1 MLLKCL
7 YRTLIVTN
15 FKCNLCL
22 HLIIL
27 WMIAIWTCLKMLH
40 DTEAGTLNSLCQH
53 KFLTSFSLW
62 LKVNSNICLTPCCT
76 FLVYASPCCTCIVFV
91 SPCCTVEPS
100 WCMFPHDSPSWLC
113 FSMLHLHSVCFSML
127 HLHAVCLFMLYI
139 HCVFFSMLF
148 FLDLWFSMLHL
159 HDVGFITSAVT
170 SPKVNSLVKVALSI
184 SESGIIS
191 DVIMFV
197 SIFCCLFIDNPI
209 TSRR

>member
-1 MLLKCL
+1 MTRPQDHEEVLDLSQNLYTVLMACDWKHLKNDMLLKCL

-40 DTEAGTLNSLCQH
+40 DTEASTLNSLCQH

-100 WCMFPHDSPSWLC
+100 WCMFLHDAPSWLM
-113 FSMLHLHSVCFSML
+113 F
-127 HLHAVCLFMLYI
+127 LHAAP
-139 HCVFFSMLF
+139 S
-148 FLDLWFSMLHL
+148 
-159 HDVGFITSAVT
+159 
-170 SPKVNSLVKVALSI
+170 
-184 SESGIIS
+184 
-191 DVIMFV
+191 
-197 SIFCCLFIDNPI
+197 
-209 TSRR
+209 